1 MNKNKRF
8 ASVWDAIED
17 TPADAKNMKLR
28 SALMLA
34 IRDHIKGKDWT
45 QPEAAERLGV
55 TQQLVE
61 AVDAW
66 EHRYLRPRRACQDGN
81 LGRPTGGDPRPRSAV
96 RVAH

>member
-61 AVDAW
+61 QLMRGNFDIFGLDALVKMATSVGLQV
-66 EHRYLRPRRACQDGN
+66 EI
-81 LGRPTGGDPRPRSAV
+81 
-96 RVAH
+96 RVHEAP